1 MRRKRSLNRTQSK
14 RNKSRRR
21 LMRQSRLNLKI
32 KSPFSKNLI
41 KLRRRKRRKLKKIE
55 LRLKANLSIQ

>member
-14 RNKSRRR
+14 RKKSRRR

>member
-1 MRRKRSLNRTQSK
+1 LRRKRSLNRTQSK
-14 RNKSRRR
+14 RKKSRRR